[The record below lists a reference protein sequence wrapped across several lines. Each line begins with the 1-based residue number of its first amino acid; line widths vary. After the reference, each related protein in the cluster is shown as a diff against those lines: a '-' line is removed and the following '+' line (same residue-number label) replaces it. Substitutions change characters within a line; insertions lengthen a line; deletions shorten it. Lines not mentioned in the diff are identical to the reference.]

1 MVEDRTNGQAQWSAF
16 IDTLAAGGAEVYR
29 VSTPGRSVE
38 EQSQVTQALTWA
50 LIAEP
55 QSLAS
60 IDRDH
65 PRWLTL
71 LNHEMRRFNSN
82 ADNTYEVAYIRG
94 SGTYRIFG
102 KRGTTKLMYL
112 QVGAGT
118 LGVGD
123 LTRHKMLGDLNVDD
137 CEIADDGT
145 FEVILSPQRPAG
157 YTGAWMQLDPT
168 RDDSFVWVRQVSYD
182 WLNEIDGQLS
192 IMRLDQPIAKQE
204 LAAQEFAENLVFTAE
219 SVRDDVLAMLR
230 VMNEQIEGVEVNKF
244 ADVSGSFG
252 SAGISGQAYTHGVIE
267 VTDDEAWIAECTIPD
282 GCTYWSVQ
290 LMDYAYS
297 ALNGMYAQTSING
310 HTAVA
315 DPDGVVRIVVS
326 ARDTGAANWLDTL
339 GLERVQIRFRWF
351 ASSAP
356 AITPKVVRLDQLDQA
371 LPANTARVTADQ
383 RQDALRKRVIGQQW
397 RRR

>member
-38 EQSQVTQALTWA
+38 EQSQVTQALIWA
-50 LIAEP
+50 LIAEL

-82 ADNTYEVAYIRG
+82 ADNSYEVAYIRG

-204 LAAQEFAENLVFTAE
+204 LTAQELAENLVFTAE

-230 VMNEQIEGVEVNKF
+230 VMNEQIEGVEVNTF

-252 SAGISGQAYTHGVIE
+252 SAGISGQAYTHGVIK
-267 VTDDEAWIAECTIPD
+267 VGDDEAWIAECAIPD

-310 HTAVA
+310 HTAVV

-356 AITPKVVRLDQLDQA
+356 SITSRVVRLEELDAA
-371 LPANTARVTADQ
+371 LPAYTARVTADE
-383 RQDALRKRVIGQQW
+383 RQEALRKRVIGQQW

>member
-38 EQSQVTQALTWA
+38 EQSQVTQALIWA
-50 LIAEP
+50 LIAEL

-82 ADNTYEVAYIRG
+82 ADNSYEVAYIRG

-204 LAAQEFAENLVFTAE
+204 LTAQELAENLVFTAE

-230 VMNEQIEGVEVNKF
+230 VMNEQIEGVEVNTF

-252 SAGISGQAYTHGVIE
+252 SAGISGQAYTHGVIK
-267 VTDDEAWIAECTIPD
+267 VTDDEVWIAECAIPD

-310 HTAVA
+310 HTAIA
-315 DPDGVVRIVVS
+315 DPDGLVRIVVS

-356 AITPKVVRLDQLDQA
+356 SITSRVVRLEELDAA
-371 LPANTARVTADQ
+371 LPAYTARVTADE
-383 RQDALRKRVIGQQW
+383 RQEALRKRVIGQQW

>member
-1 MVEDRTNGQAQWSAF
+1 MAQDRTSGQAQWSAF
-16 IDTLAAGGAEVYR
+16 IDTLAEGGAEVYR
-29 VSTPGRSVE
+29 AATPGRSVE

-50 LIAEP
+50 LIAEL
-55 QSLAS
+55 QSLAT

-71 LNHEMRRFNSN
+71 LNQEMRRFNSN

-94 SGTYRIFG
+94 SGIYRIFG
-102 KRGTTKLMYL
+102 KRGTTRLMYL

-123 LTRHKMLGDLNVDD
+123 LARHKMLGDLNVDD

-145 FEVILSPQRPAG
+145 FEVILSAQRPTG

-192 IMRLDQPIAKQE
+192 IMRIDLPIAKRE
-204 LAAQEFAENLVFTAE
+204 LTARQFADNLVFTAE

-230 VMNEQIEGVEVNKF
+230 VMNEQIEGVEVNQF

-252 SAGISGQAYTHGVIE
+252 SAGISGQAYTHGVIQLAE
-267 VTDDEAWIAECTIPD
+267 DEAWIAECVIPE
-282 GCTYWSVQ
+282 GCIYWSVQ

-310 HTAVA
+310 HTAVG

-326 ARDTGAANWLDTL
+326 ATDTGAANWLDTL
-339 GLERVQIRFRWF
+339 GLERVQIRFRWL
-351 ASSAP
+351 ASAAP
-356 AITPKVVRLDQLDQA
+356 VISPKVVRLDQLDQA
-371 LPANTARVTADQ
+371 LPADTARVTADQ

>member
-1 MVEDRTNGQAQWSAF
+1 MVEDRTSGQAQWSAF

-29 VSTPGRSVE
+29 VATPGRSAE

-50 LIAEP
+50 LIAEL

-356 AITPKVVRLDQLDQA
+356 EITPKVVRLDQLDQA
-371 LPANTARVTADQ
+371 LPANTARVTAHQ

>member
-1 MVEDRTNGQAQWSAF
+1 MVEDRTYGQAQWSAF

-50 LIAEP
+50 LIAEL

-204 LAAQEFAENLVFTAE
+204 LAAQQFAENLVFTAE

-356 AITPKVVRLDQLDQA
+356 EITSKVVRLDQLDQA
-371 LPANTARVTADQ
+371 LPANTARVTAHQ

>member
-1 MVEDRTNGQAQWSAF
+1 MAHDRRGGLAQWSAF
-16 IDTLAAGGAEVYR
+16 IDALAAGGAEVYR
-29 VSTPGRSVE
+29 AASPGRSVE

-50 LIAEP
+50 LIAEL

-60 IDRDH
+60 MDRDH

-123 LTRHKMLGDLNVDD
+123 LMRHKMICDLNVDD
-137 CEIADDGT
+137 CVILDDGT
-145 FEVILSPQRPAG
+145 FEVILSPERPAG

-168 RDDSFVWVRQVSYD
+168 RDDSFVWLRQVSYD

-192 IMRLDQPIAKQE
+192 IMRMDQPIAKRE
-204 LAAQEFAENLVFTAE
+204 LTAREYAANLVYTAE
-219 SVRDDVLAMLR
+219 SVRDDVLAMLK
-230 VMNEQIEGVEVNKF
+230 VMNEQIEGVEVNQF

-252 SAGISGQAYTHGVIE
+252 SAGISGQAYTHGVIQLAK
-267 VTDDEAWIAECTIPD
+267 DEAWVAECAIPEN
-282 GCTYWSVQ
+282 CEYWSVQ

-297 ALNGMYAQTSING
+297 ALNAMYAQTSING

-315 DPDGVVRIVVS
+315 DPDGLVRIVVC
-326 ARDTGAANWLDTL
+326 ANDTGAANWLDTQ
-339 GLERVQIRFRWF
+339 GHDRVQIRFRWF

-356 AITPKVVRLDQLDQA
+356 AIFPKVVQLAKLDQE
-371 LPANTARVTADQ
+371 LPADTRRVTADE
-383 RQDALRKRVIGQQW
+383 RQEALRKRVIGQQW

>member
-38 EQSQVTQALTWA
+38 EQSQVTQALIWA
-50 LIAEP
+50 LIAEL

-82 ADNTYEVAYIRG
+82 ADNSYEIAYIRG

-168 RDDSFVWVRQVSYD
+168 RDDSFVWVRRVSYD
-182 WLNEIDGQLS
+182 WLNEVDGQLS

-204 LAAQEFAENLVFTAE
+204 LTAQELAENLVFTAE

-252 SAGISGQAYTHGVIE
+252 SAGISGQAYTHGVIK
-267 VTDDEAWIAECTIPD
+267 VTDDEAWIAECAIPD

-310 HTAVA
+310 HMAIA
-315 DPDGVVRIVVS
+315 DPDGLVRIVVS

-356 AITPKVVRLDQLDQA
+356 SITSRVVRLEELDEA
-371 LPANTARVTADQ
+371 LPAYTARVTADE
-383 RQDALRKRVIGQQW
+383 RQEALRKRVIGQQW

>member
-1 MVEDRTNGQAQWSAF
+1 MVEDRTSGQAQWSAF
-16 IDTLAAGGAEVYR
+16 IDTLAAGGTEVYR
-29 VSTPGRSVE
+29 VATPGRSAE

-50 LIAEP
+50 LIAEL

-137 CEIADDGT
+137 CEISDEGT
-145 FEVILSPQRPAG
+145 FEVILSPKRPAG

-192 IMRLDQPIAKQE
+192 IVRLDQPIAKQE
-204 LAAQEFAENLVFTAE
+204 LAAQEFANNLVFTAE

-339 GLERVQIRFRWF
+339 RLERVQIRFRWL

-356 AITPKVVRLDQLDQA
+356 TITSRVVRLEELDEV
-371 LPANTARVTADQ
+371 LPAYTARVTADE
-383 RQDALRKRVIGQQW
+383 RQESLRKRVIGQQW

>member
-29 VSTPGRSVE
+29 VATPGRSVE

-50 LIAEP
+50 LIAEL

-267 VTDDEAWIAECTIPD
+267 VTDEEAWIAECAIPD

-326 ARDTGAANWLDTL
+326 ARDTGVANWLDTL

-356 AITPKVVRLDQLDQA
+356 AITSTVVRLDELDEV
-371 LPANTARVTADQ
+371 LPAYTARVTADE
-383 RQDALRKRVIGQQW
+383 RQEALRKRVIGQQW

>member
-38 EQSQVTQALTWA
+38 EQSQVTQALIWA
-50 LIAEP
+50 LIAEL

-82 ADNTYEVAYIRG
+82 ADNSYEVAYIRG

-145 FEVILSPQRPAG
+145 FEVILSPQRPTG

-192 IMRLDQPIAKQE
+192 IMRRGVNQYW
-204 LAAQEFAENLVFTAE
+204 
-219 SVRDDVLAMLR
+219 RR
-230 VMNEQIEGVEVNKF
+230 IEGMRPEAGHRGRSAVARRCTRL
-244 ADVSGSFG
+244 ADVHDAPPKTLGTCRHE
-252 SAGISGQAYTHGVIE
+252 AGE
-267 VTDDEAWIAECTIPD
+267 VGPGEWMSSSEA
-282 GCTYWSVQ
+282 V
-290 LMDYAYS
+290 
-297 ALNGMYAQTSING
+297 AQTG
-310 HTAVA
+310 GQRV
-315 DPDGVVRIVVS
+315 PDNRL
-326 ARDTGAANWLDTL
+326 LDATDISQH
-339 GLERVQIRFRWF
+339 GPGNQ
-351 ASSAP
+351 
-356 AITPKVVRLDQLDQA
+356 
-371 LPANTARVTADQ
+371 N
-383 RQDALRKRVIGQQW
+383 
-397 RRR
+397 

>member
-1 MVEDRTNGQAQWSAF
+1 MVQDQTSGQAQWSAF
-16 IDTLAAGGAEVYR
+16 IETLAAGGEEVF
-29 VSTPGRSVE
+29 SAATPGRSVE

-50 LIAEP
+50 LIAEL

-60 IDRDH
+60 VDRDH

-123 LTRHKMLGDLNVDD
+123 LTRHTMLCNLNVDD
-137 CEIADDGT
+137 CDISDDGT
-145 FEVILSPQRPAG
+145 FEVILSPERPVG
-157 YTGAWMQLDPT
+157 YTGTWMQLDPT
-168 RDDSFVWVRQVSYD
+168 RDDSFVWLRQVSYD

-192 IMRLDQPIAKQE
+192 IMRIDQPIAKRE
-204 LAAQEFAENLVFTAE
+204 LDAKEYAENLVFTAE

-230 VMNEQIEGVEVNKF
+230 VMNEQIEGVEVNQF
-244 ADVSGSFG
+244 ADVSDSFG
-252 SAGISGQAYTHGVIE
+252 SAGISGQAYTHGVIQLAS
-267 VTDDEAWIAECTIPD
+267 DEAWVAECAIPEN
-282 GCTYWSVQ
+282 CEYWSVQ

-297 ALNGMYAQTSING
+297 ALNAMYAQTSING
-310 HTAVA
+310 HAAVA
-315 DPDGVVRIVVS
+315 DPDGLVRIVVCAS
-326 ARDTGAANWLDTL
+326 DTGAANWLDTQ
-339 GLERVQIRFRWF
+339 GLERVQIRFRWL

-356 AITPKVVRLDQLDQA
+356 AITPKVVRLDQLDQE

-383 RQDALRKRVIGQQW
+383 RQEALRKRVIGQQW

>member
-38 EQSQVTQALTWA
+38 EQSQVTQALIWA
-50 LIAEP
+50 LIAEL

-82 ADNTYEVAYIRG
+82 ADNSYEIAYIRG

-168 RDDSFVWVRQVSYD
+168 RDDSFVWVRRVSYD
-182 WLNEIDGQLS
+182 WLNEVDGQLS

-204 LAAQEFAENLVFTAE
+204 LTAQELAENLVFTAE

-252 SAGISGQAYTHGVIE
+252 SAGISGQAYTHGVIK
-267 VTDDEAWIAECTIPD
+267 VGDDEAWIAECAIPD

-310 HTAVA
+310 HTAIA
-315 DPDGVVRIVVS
+315 DPDGLVRIVVS

-356 AITPKVVRLDQLDQA
+356 SITSRVVRLEELDAA
-371 LPANTARVTADQ
+371 LPAYTARVTADE
-383 RQDALRKRVIGQQW
+383 RQEALRKRVIGQQW

>member
-1 MVEDRTNGQAQWSAF
+1 MAQDPTGGQAQWSAF
-16 IDTLAAGGAEVYR
+16 IDKLAEGGAEVYR
-29 VSTPGRSVE
+29 AAAPGRSVE

-50 LIAEP
+50 LIAEL
-55 QSLAS
+55 QSLATV
-60 IDRDH
+60 DRDH

-71 LNHEMRRFNSN
+71 LNQEMRRFNSN

-102 KRGTTKLMYL
+102 KRGTTRLMYL

-123 LTRHKMLGDLNVDD
+123 LTRHKMLGDLNIDD
-137 CEIADDGT
+137 CEIAADGT
-145 FEVILSPQRPAG
+145 FDVILSPERPVG

-168 RDDSFVWVRQVSYD
+168 REDSFVWVRQVYYD

-192 IMRLDQPIAKQE
+192 IMRIDQPIAKRE
-204 LAAQEFAENLVFTAE
+204 LAPRAFADNLVFAAE
-219 SVRDDVLAMLR
+219 SVRDDVIAMLR
-230 VMNEQIEGVEVNKF
+230 VMNAQIENVEVNQF

-252 SAGISGQAYTHGVIE
+252 SAGISGQAYTHGVIQLA
-267 VTDDEAWIAECTIPD
+267 DDEAWVAECTIPE
-282 GCTYWSVQ
+282 GCKYWSVQ

-315 DPDGVVRIVVS
+315 DPDGIVRIVVS
-326 ARDTGAANWLDTL
+326 AQDTGAANWLDTL
-339 GLERVQIRFRWF
+339 GLDRVQIRFRWF

-356 AITPKVVRLDQLDQA
+356 AISPLVVSLDQLERA
-371 LPANTARVTADQ
+371 LPADTARVTAEQ
-383 RQDALRKRVIGQQW
+383 RQEALRKRVIGQQW

>member
-50 LIAEP
+50 LIAEL

-326 ARDTGAANWLDTL
+326 ARDIGAANWLDTL

>member
-29 VSTPGRSVE
+29 VATPGRSVE

-50 LIAEP
+50 LIAEL

-219 SVRDDVLAMLR
+219 SVRDDVLAMFR
-230 VMNEQIEGVEVNKF
+230 VMSEQIEGVEVNKF

-267 VTDDEAWIAECTIPD
+267 VTDEEAWIAECAIPD

-356 AITPKVVRLDQLDQA
+356 AITSTVVRLDELDEV
-371 LPANTARVTADQ
+371 LPAYTARVTADE
-383 RQDALRKRVIGQQW
+383 RQEALRKRVIGQQW

>member
-1 MVEDRTNGQAQWSAF
+1 M
-16 IDTLAAGGAEVYR
+16 
-29 VSTPGRSVE
+29 
-38 EQSQVTQALTWA
+38 
-50 LIAEP
+50 
-55 QSLAS
+55 
-60 IDRDH
+60 
-65 PRWLTL
+65 
-71 LNHEMRRFNSN
+71 
-82 ADNTYEVAYIRG
+82 
-94 SGTYRIFG
+94 
-102 KRGTTKLMYL
+102 
-112 QVGAGT
+112 
-118 LGVGD
+118 
-123 LTRHKMLGDLNVDD
+123 
-137 CEIADDGT
+137 
-145 FEVILSPQRPAG
+145 
-157 YTGAWMQLDPT
+157 
-168 RDDSFVWVRQVSYD
+168 RQVSYD

-326 ARDTGAANWLDTL
+326 ARDIGAANRLDTL

>member
-1 MVEDRTNGQAQWSAF
+1 MVEDRTYGQAQWSAF

-50 LIAEP
+50 LIAEL

-204 LAAQEFAENLVFTAE
+204 LAAQQFAENLVFTAE

-356 AITPKVVRLDQLDQA
+356 EITPKVVRLDQLDQA
-371 LPANTARVTADQ
+371 LPANTARVTAHQ